1 MSVVKLRTEDP
12 AIELQRLHARLKRLQ
27 DYASPKTFTNP
38 TSALLACRNEL
49 KLVLPLLI
57 QHFAQEE
64 AVAHRLAQ
72 EGRAGHPAERGTAE
86 NQSRLRELRALLESA
101 DLVLEQTVMPQSGM
115 PQSGMPQT
123 GLEQTGAGAD
133 PSPIARGL
141 CAYLAACI
149 GEILRHEAAECPL
162 QLGGRTGA

>member
-72 EGRAGHPAERGTAE
+72 EGRTGHPAERGTAE

-101 DLVLEQTVMPQSGM
+101 DLVLEQTA
-115 PQSGMPQT
+115 
-123 GLEQTGAGAD
+123 AGGD

>member
-72 EGRAGHPAERGTAE
+72 EGRTGHPAERGTAE

-101 DLVLEQTVMPQSGM
+101 DLVLEQTA
-115 PQSGMPQT
+115 T
-123 GLEQTGAGAD
+123 GGD